1 MFKKIAK
8 GLLSLILTI
17 IIGGLSILEIAIEVV
32 YQIIRLVKRGYGYL
46 LEVFL
51 KMVEPIYI
59 GKLRIKI
66 KRKQIKETD
75 DIKFYEFD
83 YETEES

>member
-17 IIGGLSILEIAIEVV
+17 IMGGLSILEIAIEVV
-32 YQIIRLVKRGYGYL
+32 YQIVRLVKRGYGYL
-46 LEVFL
+46 LETFL
-51 KMVEPIYI
+51 KMVEPIYM

-83 YETEES
+83 YEAEES